1 MTYTNP
7 EGRQISLTYVNT
19 DKNTLASQLKS
30 LWCEYEQIKSKGYKL
45 DLTRGKPCPEQL
57 ELSSCMLAA
66 LSGDNCISKDGV
78 DCRNYGVLDGLP
90 ETKELFS
97 ELLDIPT
104 ENIIVGGNSSL
115 NLMYDTVVRAMLFGV
130 PGGKL
135 PWSRVEGGVKFLC
148 PAPGYDRHFA
158 ICETLGIKMI
168 PVAMKNDG
176 PDMDTVEELVSSDE
190 TIKGIWCVPKYSN
203 PTGITYSDDV
213 VRRFAALRP
222 KAKDFRIFW
231 DNAYAVHDL
240 YSEGDKLLNLFDEA
254 AKIGPESENM
264 IYYFASTSK
273 ITFPGSGVAIIAA
286 SKENV
291 ADIKR
296 TLAIQTIGYDKLNQL
311 RHVRCFPNAAAV
323 RRQMELHA
331 EILRPKFEI
340 VKDTL
345 KRELEGTGAA
355 VWTNPKG
362 GYFVSLDVMPG
373 CATRVYNLCRDAGVR
388 LTDVGATFPYKHDPE
403 DKNLRIAPTFP
414 SNDDLATAM
423 HVLTTCVK
431 IAVIEKCLNS

>member
-7 EGRQISLTYVNT
+7 EGRQISLAYVNT
-19 DKNTLASQLKS
+19 DKNTLSSQLKS

-273 ITFPGSGVAIIAA
+273 ITFPGSGVAIVAA

-331 EILRPKFEI
+331 EMLRPKFEI

-431 IAVIEKCLNS
+431 IAAIEKCLNS

>member
-1 MTYTNP
+1 
-7 EGRQISLTYVNT
+7 
-19 DKNTLASQLKS
+19 
-30 LWCEYEQIKSKGYKL
+30 
-45 DLTRGKPCPEQL
+45 
-57 ELSSCMLAA
+57 MLAA

-273 ITFPGSGVAIIAA
+273 ITFP
-286 SKENV
+286 
-291 ADIKR
+291 R
-296 TLAIQTIGYDKLNQL
+296 L
-311 RHVRCFPNAAAV
+311 RCRNYCRKQRKC
-323 RRQMELHA
+323 RRYQAHTCNT
-331 EILRPKFEI
+331 
-340 VKDTL
+340 D
-345 KRELEGTGAA
+345 
-355 VWTNPKG
+355 
-362 GYFVSLDVMPG
+362 Y
-373 CATRVYNLCRDAGVR
+373 R
-388 LTDVGATFPYKHDPE
+388 L
-403 DKNLRIAPTFP
+403 
-414 SNDDLATAM
+414 
-423 HVLTTCVK
+423 
-431 IAVIEKCLNS
+431 